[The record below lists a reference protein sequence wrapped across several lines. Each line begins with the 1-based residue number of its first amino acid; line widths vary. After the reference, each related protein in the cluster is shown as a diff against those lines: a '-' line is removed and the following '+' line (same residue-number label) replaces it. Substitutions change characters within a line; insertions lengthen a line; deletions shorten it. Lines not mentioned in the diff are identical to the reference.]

1 MKKILALIVIGVIGY
16 FGYGYY
22 TNNNVTS
29 TDNGDIGSHTF
40 AGISYF
46 SFTWDTLFSVNS
58 IRLLLL
64 YKYLFRY
71 LSNYKKI
78 SS

>member
-29 TDNGDIGSHTF
+29 TDNGDDYIMVWSIANGQ
-40 AGISYF
+40 GISLEDG
-46 SFTWDTLFSVNS
+46 WEL
-58 IRLLLL
+58 I
-64 YKYLFRY
+64 
-71 LSNYKKI
+71 I
-78 SS
+78 